1 MAKTKATK
9 PMSIELF
16 IDGKKKKITQNGITL
31 GAMRKIMKYY
41 KRAEEIKENDTV
53 DQLEMI
59 DEMIVL
65 ITEIFQDPR
74 VDFETIEN
82 SIMLDELA
90 PLFGEI
96 VGTALG
102 TPQGEPTEAEKK

>member
-9 PMSIELF
+9 PISIELI
-16 IDGKKKKITQNGITL
+16 IDGKKKKITQNGITV

-41 KRAEEIKENDTV
+41 KRMEELEQLDAM

-59 DEMIVL
+59 DDMIVL

-74 VDFETIEN
+74 VDFETVEN
-82 SIMLDELA
+82 SILLDDLA
-90 PLFGEI
+90 GVFQDI
-96 VGTALG
+96 VGKAMG
-102 TPQGEPTEAEKK
+102 VDEKESNEKK